1 MQGKLKRSL
10 AIMAA
15 AIVKICNAPNQV
27 DHPNIEFIKFLK
39 YVAFFFVFAP
49 IILSFFPQMQR
60 AGEVAATIASLTA
73 KNLPR
78 RP

>member
-27 DHPNIEFIKFLK
+27 DHPHIEFKKFLK
-39 YVAFFFVFAP
+39 YLPFFFDFAP
-49 IILSFFPQMQR
+49 IILWFFS
-60 AGEVAATIASLTA
+60 ANATIVFAHRGT
-73 KNLPR
+73 LPHTR
-78 RP
+78 RL